1 MKKSK
6 GLFMMLAL
14 TLLIVSCGQRTVK
27 DSDGSSMESDLTQIV
42 SGSIY
47 GCWQLEKYNPVEY
60 SSMFLAKVKSDKSC
74 QLQFLDTG
82 TFSCKTDCNSISGDF
97 AVDDSLLSFQN
108 MAWTEMACDDMTIEI
123 DMKIILPR
131 IKKYTVTPGFLFLQN
146 GDGRTLAV
154 FSKIGN

>member
-27 DSDGSSMESDLTQIV
+27 DSDGS
-42 SGSIY
+42 
-47 GCWQLEKYNPVEY
+47 
-60 SSMFLAKVKSDKSC
+60 SC